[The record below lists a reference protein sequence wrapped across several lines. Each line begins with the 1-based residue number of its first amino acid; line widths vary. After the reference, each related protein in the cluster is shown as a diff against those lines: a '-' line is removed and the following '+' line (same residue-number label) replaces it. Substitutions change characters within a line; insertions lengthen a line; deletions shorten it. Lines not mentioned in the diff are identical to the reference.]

1 MSGKIGDQCD
11 ARVSNLYGD
20 RRANLQQKLCTDAQR
35 ATDACR
41 RKCIEYW
48 HGIGPVREIERAME
62 MKEAS
67 WWLMKR
73 YSRISSVNLFFSFIP
88 AALRIVR
95 IEPAVRP
102 CFPITLPRS
111 LSATRNSKT

>member
-20 RRANLQQKLCTDAQR
+20 RAREPSAEIVHDAQR

-48 HGIGPVREIERAME
+48 HGIGPVLEIERAME

-111 LSATRNSKT
+111 L

>member
-1 MSGKIGDQCD
+1 MKANQHDLS
-11 ARVSNLYGD
+11 AL
-20 RRANLQQKLCTDAQR
+20 RRFNRNCALRITCHG
-35 ATDACR
+35 CCC
-41 RKCIEYW
+41 RKCTEYW
-48 HGIGPVREIERAME
+48 YGIGPVLERERAIE

-95 IEPAVRP
+95 IDLAVRP
-102 CFPITLPRS
+102 SFPITLPRS
-111 LSATRNSKT
+111 L